1 MSCEPGAVPKQARTR
16 VAGVGQARAYAGKA
30 EEFLAAAIAE
40 LKAGRTI
47 AATSLA
53 IHAGI
58 NAADALTG
66 MRLGKRAA
74 GQDHDEVLRLLRDAG
89 RDGAALAKDLIRL
102 LPMKTKAEYEPD
114 DVSKSAATKAVE
126 RAQRC
131 VAVARR
137 VVDSQTDEKP

>member
-1 MSCEPGAVPKQARTR
+1 MPRPLRTR
-16 VAGVGQARAYAGKA
+16 AVTAAQVHLYLEKAGEYAEA
-30 EEFLAAAIAE
+30 AASELAA
-40 LKAGRTI
+40 RRSI

-66 MRLGKRAA
+66 LRNGVRAA
-74 GQDHDEVLRLLRDAG
+74 GQDHDQVLALLRESGRDGTELEKALGRLLR
-89 RDGAALAKDLIRL
+89 L
-102 LPMKTKAEYEPD
+102 KTKAEYEPD
-114 DVSKSAATKAVE
+114 AIPQATARQAVE

-137 VVDSQTDEKP
+137 VANTHV

>member
-1 MSCEPGAVPKQARTR
+1 MISEADGVPKPTRTR
-16 VAGVGQARAYAGKA
+16 AVSGAQARAYAGKA
-30 EEFLAAAIAE
+30 EEFLAAATAE

-66 MRLGKRAA
+66 VRLGKRAA
-74 GQDHDEVLRLLRDAG
+74 GQDHDEVLNLLRDAG
-89 RDGAALAKDLIRL
+89 QDGAAVAKELIRL

-114 DVSKSAATKAVE
+114 AVSKSAATKAVE

-131 VAVARR
+131 VTIARR
-137 VVDSQTDEKP
+137 VVDTQTP

>member
-1 MSCEPGAVPKQARTR
+1 MPKPARTR
-16 VAGVGQARAYAGKA
+16 AVGAAQVRAYAGKA
-30 EEFLAAAIAE
+30 EEFLAAATAE

-66 MRLGKRAA
+66 VRLGKRGA
-74 GQDHDEVLRLLRDAG
+74 GQDHDEVLNLLRDAG
-89 RDGAALAKDLIRL
+89 RDGAAVAKELIRL

-137 VVDSQTDEKP
+137 VVNTQTDDKS

>member
-1 MSCEPGAVPKQARTR
+1 MPKQARTR
-16 VAGVGQARAYAGKA
+16 AVGADQARAYARKA
-30 EEFLAAAIAE
+30 EEFLAAAAAE

-66 MRLGKRAA
+66 IRLGKRAA
-74 GQDHDEVLRLLRDAG
+74 GQDHDEVLKLLGAAG
-89 RDGAALAKDLIRL
+89 QDGAAVAKELIRL

-114 DVSKSAATKAVE
+114 DVSKSAAGKAVE

-131 VAVARR
+131 VTIARR
-137 VVDSQTDEKP
+137 VVDAQTDDKP